1 MTQPKRS
8 WLDGPPGRASG
19 YPGDRL
25 GLPQRGRGSVGGQG
39 EKLGAFLIDL
49 IVAGV
54 VTFLAV
60 RPHSEHSYQVENA
73 IADAVFVFLTAAA
86 LSLSGRT
93 IGMRFLGLQVV
104 RLDGRR
110 MGWRSLPRQ
119 ILVGLL
125 VPAIIVN
132 RDRRGLHDQ
141 WLRTM
146 VVHVA

>member
-8 WLDGPPGRASG
+8 WLDGPPGRSSG

-25 GLPQRGRGSVGGQG
+25 GYPQSGRGSVGGMG

-49 IVAGV
+49 VVAGV
-54 VTFLAV
+54 VSFVAV
-60 RPHSEHSYQVENA
+60 RPHSVHSYQIENA
-73 IADAVFVFLTAAA
+73 IADAVFVLLTAGGLA
-86 LSLSGRT
+86 LSGRT
-93 IGMRFLGLQVV
+93 IGMRVLGLQVV

-119 ILVGLL
+119 ILCGLL
-125 VPAIIVN
+125 VPAVIVN
-132 RDRRGLHDQ
+132 KDRRGLHDQ
-141 WLRTM
+141 WLRTA